1 MHKENDFR
9 RSDFLNAPVLQQP
22 RGEEWSK
29 SINHMVIKQRLKTLT
44 DILQL
49 PSCMSECQIHF
60 PRQLNLS
67 FNTSTP
73 SKTLGQTLKS
83 CWPNYCVLLPFWK
96 MTWMEPVSSVEPQ
109 ERPVCR
115 HSWGKKPGDMMPH
128 CTRRKRFPVKPKSGS
143 VGMTC
148 LPGGVTLTS
157 FANCKEKHCWHV

>member
-1 MHKENDFR
+1 MHKENDFG

-29 SINHMVIKQRLKTLT
+29 SINHMVIKQRLKP

-49 PSCMSECQIHF
+49 PFCIGRCQIHF

-67 FNTSTP
+67 FNTSAP
-73 SKTLGQTLKS
+73 SKTLGQTFKS
-83 CWPNYCVLLPFWK
+83 SWLNFYVLLPVWK
-96 MTWMEPVSSVEPQ
+96 MTWMEPVSSAEPH
-109 ERPVCR
+109 ERPICR
-115 HSWGKKPGDMMPH
+115 HGRGEKPTDTMPH
-128 CTRRKRFPVKPKSGS
+128 CTRLKRFPLKKTKSVS
-143 VGMTC
+143 VGVTC